1 MGTKEAEKSPVVMT
15 CDTLDAPLEEVMK
28 DAAVPTTDES
38 IPTIT
43 IPIPAMDA
51 KAKKDDKGGEDDKPA
66 LEDEPD
72 KDGYVTIRREVIV
85 DPTQYRSP
93 NYIPIPEGVDPD
105 TVHLPSDF
113 QKPQKPISMSMGSM
127 DEAIHCQ
134 EAVAMDAAKKPA
146 GPSVPC
152 KTTFAQCQAKN
163 PLLCPYHGSKL
174 IEQDLT
180 QQIRAA
186 GLANASVVVQPSPRK
201 AEQAHGKG
209 FLIEVKCLPKD
220 KANAEK
226 ILDNLLAQPGFKT
239 PQGGSL
245 KGFYTGKGGSSSWQ
259 DFFDVDLLRAN
270 QAPQTQMEQNA
281 AAANKAIPQQ
291 TQAAA
296 PSPAPAPTPK
306 PAPAPKQTTSSTQQ
320 PASAAA
326 SSSSGPQVIA
336 DPNAASVQAWL
347 PGNATKHN
355 NLWIQ
360 NGAPSAFANTIGRSA
375 ILGPAYTY
383 SLTHA
388 GNGCYNLALT
398 PNSASR
404 GGQWNIA
411 RAVANAP
418 IAPKGYTKF
427 AGANGILYVPNGQQ
441 PPANQMPQQ
450 QSAPSASATPA
461 ATPATS
467 QTALPATAQQ
477 SKVQDQ
483 WMKRFAMHGG
493 RMVGLVKG
501 DIFSTIPWGDNAQF
515 RGAIGTA
522 LGKAI
527 SPVDDVPDVF
537 SSLSVS
543 QNGDVT
549 LRKARGEK
557 GDSQIVPQLQAR
569 GFVGCKFDP
578 NSGDLF
584 IPNQTATLQAMKTAQ
599 PAASTAASP
608 TSQTASQGTAG
619 ALQQQS
625 APGYAPRTS
634 TADDRKFLAEAK
646 QGGIK
651 KADLANLETLIKD
664 KEAIESAVEDIKAKM
679 ASAHPSLQ
687 QGFQTVLDYSL
698 GGLKDADEAVFAESE
713 RLRDLMK
720 PKNCQPAGASCAD
733 IKANLQKMGATFIPK
748 VLDTFDAHLAAK
760 ETQTDS
766 RGQTDTQR
774 VWARVVPELSDPKV
788 FAKANE
794 LVSKSISAYLERC
807 AVRSR
812 IPDYSIEKYFISK
825 RGYFNNYGNQ
835 FQAQQYG
842 MASTPSLKEMRLCA
856 STNDADRDGFA
867 PYQSDWGD
875 SAYVQFRKSN
885 TFMAWTDHNTGGCG
899 GSFNMVPF
907 SKPSLL
913 GMEPRTS
920 GSNGYVS
927 WIRKMLQTG
936 KPDLTLD
943 RKKFEQMNAHGHDE
957 VHVFVGSSNTS
968 TNEDIL
974 KHIEEFGFKS
984 RTEAEKLVKKHGT
997 LLKQFG
1003 IKVFYTTSGDTRT
1016 EVPNP

>member
-51 KAKKDDKGGEDDKPA
+51 KAKKEEKGGEDDKPA

-72 KDGYVTIRREVIV
+72 KDGYMTIRREVTV

-127 DEAIHCQ
+127 DEAIHCY
-134 EAVAMDAAKKPA
+134 EVVAMDAAKKPA
-146 GPSVPC
+146 GPSVQC
-152 KTTFAQCQAKN
+152 KTTFAQCQAQN

-201 AEQAHGKG
+201 AEQAHGKS

-306 PAPAPKQTTSSTQQ
+306 PAPAPKQTTSAQQ
-320 PASAAA
+320 PASTST

-360 NGAPSAFANTIGRSA
+360 NGAPSAFANTMGSSA

-388 GNGCYNLALT
+388 GNGCYNLTLT
-398 PNSASR
+398 PNSASL
-404 GGQWNIA
+404 GGQWIIA
-411 RAVANAP
+411 KAVANAP
-418 IAPKGYTKF
+418 IAPKGYTKI
-427 AGANGILYVPNGQQ
+427 AGANGVLYVPNGQQ
-441 PPANQMPQQ
+441 PPANQMPSQQ
-450 QSAPSASATPA
+450 AAPSALATSA

-467 QTALPATAQQ
+467 Q
-477 SKVQDQ
+477 
-483 WMKRFAMHGG
+483 
-493 RMVGLVKG
+493 
-501 DIFSTIPWGDNAQF
+501 
-515 RGAIGTA
+515 
-522 LGKAI
+522 
-527 SPVDDVPDVF
+527 
-537 SSLSVS
+537 
-543 QNGDVT
+543 
-549 LRKARGEK
+549 
-557 GDSQIVPQLQAR
+557 
-569 GFVGCKFDP
+569 
-578 NSGDLF
+578 
-584 IPNQTATLQAMKTAQ
+584 Q
-599 PAASTAASP
+599 PAAP
-608 TSQTASQGTAG
+608 TSASSSGTTSTS
-619 ALQQQS
+619 QQQPS
-625 APGYAPRTS
+625 PGYAPRTS

-698 GGLKDADEAVFAESE
+698 GGLKDADDAVFAESE

-720 PKNCQPAGASCAD
+720 PKNCQPAGASCSD

-748 VLDTFDAHLAAK
+748 VLDTFDAHLAATEK
-760 ETQTDS
+760 PDS
-766 RGQTDTQR
+766 AGQTAVQR
-774 VWARVVPELSDPKV
+774 AWVRVMPELSDPKV

-812 IPDYSIEKYFISK
+812 IPDDSLEKYF
-825 RGYFNNYGNQ
+825 
-835 FQAQQYG
+835 
-842 MASTPSLKEMRLCA
+842 
-856 STNDADRDGFA
+856 
-867 PYQSDWGD
+867 
-875 SAYVQFRKSN
+875 
-885 TFMAWTDHNTGGCG
+885 
-899 GSFNMVPF
+899 
-907 SKPSLL
+907 
-913 GMEPRTS
+913 
-920 GSNGYVS
+920 
-927 WIRKMLQTG
+927 
-936 KPDLTLD
+936 
-943 RKKFEQMNAHGHDE
+943 
-957 VHVFVGSSNTS
+957 SS
-968 TNEDIL
+968 
-974 KHIEEFGFKS
+974 
-984 RTEAEKLVKKHGT
+984 
-997 LLKQFG
+997 
-1003 IKVFYTTSGDTRT
+1003 
-1016 EVPNP
+1016 

>member
-51 KAKKDDKGGEDDKPA
+51 KAKKEEKGGEDDKPA

-209 FLIEVKCLPKD
+209 FLIEIKCLPKD

-281 AAANKAIPQQ
+281 AAANKTIPQQ
-291 TQAAA
+291 TQTAA

-306 PAPAPKQTTSSTQQ
+306 PAPAPKQTTSSMQQ

-360 NGAPSAFANTIGRSA
+360 NGAPSAFANTMGRSA

-404 GGQWNIA
+404 GGQWIIA

-418 IAPKGYTKF
+418 IAPKGYTKI
-427 AGANGILYVPNGQQ
+427 AGANGVLYVPNGQQ
-441 PPANQMPQQ
+441 PPANQMPSQQ
-450 QSAPSASATPA
+450 AAPTASATPA
-461 ATPATS
+461 APATS

-483 WMKRFAMHGG
+483 WMKRFALHGG

-501 DIFSTIPWGDNAQF
+501 DMFSTIPWGDNAQF

-557 GDSQIVPQLQAR
+557 GDSQIVPQLQAS

-619 ALQQQS
+619 ASQQQPS
-625 APGYAPRTS
+625 PGYAPRTS

-748 VLDTFDAHLAAK
+748 VLDTLDDHLANREK
-760 ETQTDS
+760 PDSKGQTETQK
-766 RGQTDTQR
+766 R
-774 VWARVVPELSDPKV
+774 WMKFMPELADAKV

-794 LVSKSISAYLERC
+794 LVSKSLSAYFEKC

-812 IPDYSIEKYFISK
+812 IPSRAVEKYCINK
-825 RGYFNNYGNQ
+825 RAYLNPYGNNWQ
-835 FQAQQYG
+835 QAQYG
-842 MASTPSLKEMRLCA
+842 MASRPDLTQLRLCC
-856 STNDADRDGFA
+856 SFNDADRDAFA
-867 PYQSDWGD
+867 SNQSDWGD
-875 SAYVQFRKSN
+875 DAYIQIRKSGA
-885 TFMAWTDHNTGGCG
+885 FMTWTDHNTGGCG
-899 GSFNMVPF
+899 MSYNMVPI
-907 SKPSLL
+907 SKPSLI
-913 GMEPRTS
+913 GINTERYGFPSSR
-920 GSNGYVS
+920 YVT
-927 WIRKMLQTG
+927 WIRNMLKTG
-936 KPDLTLD
+936 KPDLTLT
-943 RKKFEQMNAHGHDE
+943 RESMEKLSGQGHDE
-957 VHVFVGSSNTS
+957 VHAFVGGNTSSNH
-968 TNEDIL
+968 EDIL
-974 KHIEEFGFKS
+974 KHVEEFGFLYQ
-984 RTEAEKLVKKHGT
+984 TDAEALVKKHGA
-997 LLKQFG
+997 LLRQFG
-1003 IKVFYTTSGDTRT
+1003 IKVFYHTSGDKRT

>member
-1 MGTKEAEKSPVVMT
+1 MHPF
-15 CDTLDAPLEEVMK
+15 EEVMK
-28 DAAVPTTDES
+28 DAAVPTTDED
-38 IPTIT
+38 IPSIT
-43 IPIPAMDA
+43 IPIPTMDA
-51 KAKKDDKGGEDDKPA
+51 KAKKDDKSGEGDKPG

-85 DPTQYRSP
+85 DPTQYHSP
-93 NYIPIPEGVDPD
+93 NYIPIPEGVNPD

-127 DEAIHCQ
+127 DEAIFCQ

-152 KTTFAQCQAKN
+152 KTTFAQCQAQN

-296 PSPAPAPTPK
+296 PSPAPVPTPK

-360 NGAPSAFANTIGRSA
+360 NGAPSAFANTMGRSA

-404 GGQWNIA
+404 SGQWNIA

-418 IAPKGYTKF
+418 IAPKGYTKI
-427 AGANGILYVPNGQQ
+427 AGANGVLYVPNGQQ
-441 PPANQMPQQ
+441 PPANQLPQQ
-450 QSAPSASATPA
+450 QQPPASPPPTPA
-461 ATPATS
+461 AQPSTP
-467 QTALPATAQQ
+467 Q
-477 SKVQDQ
+477 
-483 WMKRFAMHGG
+483 
-493 RMVGLVKG
+493 
-501 DIFSTIPWGDNAQF
+501 
-515 RGAIGTA
+515 
-522 LGKAI
+522 
-527 SPVDDVPDVF
+527 
-537 SSLSVS
+537 
-543 QNGDVT
+543 
-549 LRKARGEK
+549 
-557 GDSQIVPQLQAR
+557 
-569 GFVGCKFDP
+569 
-578 NSGDLF
+578 
-584 IPNQTATLQAMKTAQ
+584 Q
-599 PAASTAASP
+599 PAAP
-608 TSQTASQGTAG
+608 TSQTASQGTTG
-619 ALQQQS
+619 ASQQKS

-664 KEAIESAVEDIKAKM
+664 KEAIESAVEEIKAKM

-748 VLDTFDAHLAAK
+748 VLDTLDDHLANREK
-760 ETQTDS
+760 PDNKGQTETQK
-766 RGQTDTQR
+766 R
-774 VWARVVPELSDPKV
+774 WMKFMPELADPKV

-794 LVSKSISAYLERC
+794 LVSKSLSAYFERC

-812 IPDYSIEKYFISK
+812 IPSRAVEKYCINK
-825 RGYFNNYGNQ
+825 RAYLNPYGNDWQ
-835 FQAQQYG
+835 QDQYG
-842 MASTPSLKEMRLCA
+842 MASRPNLTQLRLCC
-856 STNDADRDGFA
+856 SFNDADRDAFA
-867 PYQSDWGD
+867 SNQSDWGD
-875 SAYVQFRKSN
+875 DAYIQIRKSGA
-885 TFMAWTDHNTGGCG
+885 FMAWTDHNTGGSG
-899 GSFNMVPF
+899 MSYNMVPI
-907 SKPSLL
+907 SKPSLI
-913 GMEPRTS
+913 GINTERYGFS
-920 GSNGYVS
+920 SSRYVT
-927 WIRKMLQTG
+927 WIRNMLKTG
-936 KPDLTLD
+936 KPDLTLT
-943 RKKFEQMNAHGHDE
+943 RESMEKLSGQGHDE
-957 VHVFVGSSNTS
+957 VHAFVGGDTSSNH
-968 TNEDIL
+968 EDLL
-974 KHIEEFGFKS
+974 KHVEEFGFLYQ
-984 RTEAEKLVKKHGT
+984 TNAEALVKKHGA

-1003 IKVFYTTSGDTRT
+1003 IKVFYHTSGDKRT